1 MTTTKAALTVMLMI
15 GGATPALAQ
24 YGGGSSAPQPI
35 QEPTPRREAAQQP
48 AAPSGQPQRQYHL
61 SRPEQVALQP
71 ALAAVGAS
79 DWATATTALAAAEPQ
94 VRGNDAKYLVG
105 QIRLRIGIGTNN
117 RAMQSQA
124 VDELLASGAALPTEL
139 RALYE
144 NQMEFAMAAGDTAK
158 AQRAMAELDRISP
171 NDPNRYIRLAQIRV
185 AANDSAGA
193 IGLYQQAIQA
203 QQRANQPI
211 PADWRRQIASIA
223 YRAHSPDTVRYMREW
238 LAAAPSPAAW
248 HDTIALYAEA
258 NAPLKLDSYRLMRAA
273 GAMTSERDFMELY
286 QAANAVRAFGEVQ
299 AVLQDGLQRN
309 LITQNASY
317 ARESLALAT
326 RRATDDRSSLA
337 ESRRSALAGTAAA
350 ALSMGDAYYGYG
362 QYAEAAELYRAAL
375 QKGTD
380 AGTGNLR
387 LGAALALGGQR
398 APAEAAFRA
407 VTGPGAELA
416 QLWLLWLS
424 TRAG

>member
-1 MTTTKAALTVMLMI
+1 MTTTKAALTIMLMI

-24 YGGGSSAPQPI
+24 YGGGSSAPQPQI
-35 QEPTPRREAAQQP
+35 QQPTPRQQPAAQQP
-48 AAPSGQPQRQYHL
+48 SGPPQRQYHL

-71 ALAAVGAS
+71 ALTAVGAS
-79 DWATATTALAAAEPQ
+79 DWAAATTALAAAAPP

-105 QIRLRIGIGTNN
+105 QIRLRIGIGTQN
-117 RAMQSQA
+117 RALQAQA
-124 VDELLASGAALPTEL
+124 VDELLASGAAQPSEL

-144 NQMEFAMAAGDTAK
+144 NQMEFAMAGGDTAK

-171 NDPNRYIRLAQIRV
+171 NDPNRYVRLAQIR
-185 AANDSAGA
+185 AGANDYAGA
-193 IGLYQQAIQA
+193 IGLYQQAMQA
-203 QQRANQPI
+203 QQRAGQPI
-211 PADWRRQIASIA
+211 PAEWRRQIAGNA

-258 NAPLKLDSYRLMRAA
+258 NAGLKLDSYRLMRAA
-273 GAMTSERDFMELY
+273 GAMTSERDFIELY

-299 AVLQDGLQRN
+299 AVIQDGLQRN
-309 LITQNASY
+309 LIVQNAAN

-326 RRATDDRSSLA
+326 RRAADDRSSLA

-350 ALSMGDAYYGYG
+350 ALSIGDAYYGYG

-380 AGTGNLR
+380 ASAGNLR
-387 LGAALALGGQR
+387 LGAALALAGQR